1 MKSIIR
7 RLTPLECSRL
17 QGFPDH
23 YLEIDGAQTPDS
35 PQYKA
40 AGNSFSSN
48 VVETLSSRIE
58 RVIRELG
65 YVDANRR
72 IEYGTV
78 CSGIECHSIAV
89 RDMAWNP
96 NFFSEI
102 EKFPS
107 RVLAHHYAHVPNL
120 GDMTKIDGTK
130 YDGLDLV
137 SGGCP
142 CQDYSVA
149 GKRAGGME
157 GSGTRSSL
165 CYHLIRI
172 ARETNAKIMFYEN
185 VPGML
190 SSNGGRDMCWFVY
203 RLIEAGYAVAW
214 RTLDTQHV
222 CSFRFPR
229 AIPQRRRRVFMI
241 ASADGDWRT
250 PARILFERSSRL
262 GDKRPTRVL
271 DDGTVVDGPNEG
283 APVCDDLFA
292 WAENKPHF
300 TRESRADMIPLD
312 LLPAQFGGGAANWL
326 GYCGDV
332 RYYGGFFTNESE
344 AASPDILDG
353 KLLKAIGAGAGVAF
367 GNRIVSFKTKEWT
380 SGIQM
385 PYGATGSDIPR
396 EYNGTVCG
404 LSDILLPWGDYLGK
418 YLLSK
423 RACEGIVR
431 RAEKRGK
438 ELPPEL
444 KDALKEQIGN
454 WDAGALDRYLK
465 KEGLVEKDEC
475 GEDEAEDADCDG
487 GEDS

>member
-23 YLEIDGAQTPDS
+23 YLEVDGAQTPDS

-107 RVLAHHYAHVPNL
+107 RVLSHRYPHVPNL

-130 YDGLDLV
+130 YANLDLV

-203 RLIEAGYAVAW
+203 RLVEAGYAVAW
-214 RTLDTQHV
+214 RTLDTQYIR
-222 CSFRFPR
+222 SFRYPR
-229 AIPQRRRRVFMI
+229 AIPQRRRRVFLI

-262 GDKRPTRVL
+262 GDSRPTRVL
-271 DDGTVVDGPNEG
+271 GDGTVVDDQK
-283 APVCDDLFA
+283 ADATCDDLFSFCA
-292 WAENKPHF
+292 NAPFFNES
-300 TRESRADMIPLD
+300 SRADMIPLD
-312 LLPAQFGGGAANWL
+312 LMPKSFGGIAANWL
-326 GYCGDV
+326 RDCGDV
-332 RYYGGFFTNESE
+332 RYYGSFWHDESE
-344 AASPDILDG
+344 SASPDNINCD
-353 KLLKAIGAGAGVAF
+353 LLNAIGAGAGVAV
-367 GNRIVSFKTKEWT
+367 GNRICSFRTREWT
-380 SGIQM
+380 AGIQM
-385 PYGATGSDIPR
+385 PWGATESDVPKAFD
-396 EYNGTVCG
+396 GTVCG
-404 LSDILLPWGDYLGK
+404 LSDVLLPWGDYLGK

-438 ELPPEL
+438 ELPVVL
-444 KDALKEQIGN
+444 KDALNEQIGN

-465 KEGLVEKDEC
+465 RYGLVEKEEGDDDDDGDS
-475 GEDEAEDADCDG
+475 GE
-487 GEDS
+487 